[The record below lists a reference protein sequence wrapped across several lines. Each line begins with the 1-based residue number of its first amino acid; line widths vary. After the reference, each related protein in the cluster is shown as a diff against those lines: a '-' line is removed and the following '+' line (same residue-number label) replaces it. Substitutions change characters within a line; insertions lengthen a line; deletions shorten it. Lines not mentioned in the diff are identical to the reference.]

1 LNTVPL
7 GSVSQINP
15 KKPRDL
21 DPDTLCSFV
30 PMEYVDDHFG
40 TITETDTRRIK
51 QVEKGHTYFHNW
63 DVLFAK
69 ITPCMENGKC
79 AIARN
84 LVNELGFGSTEF
96 HVVRPKHDVMPE
108 WIFYFLRQHST
119 RQEAARHMTG
129 TAGQQRV
136 PTRFLQEVMI
146 PLPPL
151 PEQKRIADILAK
163 VDRLRRLRH
172 TARDLSDSYL
182 QSVFLEMFGDPVS
195 NPRGWQV
202 KTLSALRTKLS
213 YGTSAKCYSEIM
225 GLPVLRIPNVV
236 SREIDLEDLKY
247 AELPDKEVTK
257 LTLRKGDLLFV
268 RTNGNP
274 DYVGRCAVFDLDARF
289 LFASYLIRARLNLQ
303 AINPW
308 FLATYLRLPAG
319 RQAMAPYIRTTA
331 GQSNIGMEGLGQIPV
346 LLPPLPQQQEFAHT
360 VHKFERLRAHQREAL
375 RQAEH
380 LFQTL
385 LHRAF
390 RGELEDPKGLGDP

>member
-1 LNTVPL
+1 MNTVPL

-15 KKPRDL
+15 KKPQDL

-30 PMEYVDDHFG
+30 PMEYVDDYFG
-40 TITETDTRRIK
+40 IITEATTRQVK
-51 QVEKGHTYFHNW
+51 QVEKGYTYFHNW

-84 LVNELGFGSTEF
+84 LVNGIGFGSTEF
-96 HVVRPKHDVMPE
+96 HVVRPKRDVTSE

-151 PEQKRIADILAK
+151 PEQKRIAAILAK
-163 VDRLRRLRH
+163 ADRLRRLRR
-172 TARDLSDSYL
+172 TARDLSDTYL

-195 NPRGWQV
+195 NPRGWKISEMGTQI
-202 KTLSALRTKLS
+202 KSIR
-213 YGTSAKCYSEIM
+213 YGTGSPPEYQKDGIPFIRATNIKKGTVQQDDLAYISETDARSIAKCK
-225 GLPVLRIPNVV
+225 VN
-236 SREIDLEDLKY
+236 
-247 AELPDKEVTK
+247 A
-257 LTLRKGDLLFV
+257 GDLIIV
-268 RTNGNP
+268 RSGVNTGDCALIPREFDGAYAAYDLIIQVPYPQNYYYNFIINS
-274 DYVGRCAVFDLDARF
+274 DYGK
-289 LFASYLIRARLNLQ
+289 SIIRPLSR
-303 AINPW
+303 
-308 FLATYLRLPAG
+308 R
-319 RQAMAPYIRTTA
+319 A
-331 GQSNIGMEGLGQIPV
+331 GQPHINADQVRSLRFPV
-346 LLPPLPQQQEFAHT
+346 PPMPLQEEFAQI
-360 VHKFERLRAHQREAL
+360 VHQFERLRAQQHEAQ

-390 RGELEDPKGLGDP
+390 QGKL

>member
-1 LNTVPL
+1 MNTVPL

-21 DPDTLCSFV
+21 DPETLCSFV

-40 TITETDTRRIK
+40 TITETDTRRVK
-51 QVEKGHTYFHNW
+51 QVEKGYTYFHNW

-84 LVNELGFGSTEF
+84 LVNGLGFGSTEF

-151 PEQKRIADILAK
+151 AEQKRIAAILAK
-163 VDRLRRLRH
+163 ADRLRRLRH
-172 TARDLSDSYL
+172 TARDLSNTYL

-195 NPRGWQV
+195 NPMGWE
-202 KTLSALRTKLS
+202 THSLRSLAS
-213 YGTSAKCYSEIM
+213 SIDYGVTAPASIM
-225 GLPVLRIPNVV
+225 PVGPKFLRITDIQNGTVIWENVPYCAI
-236 SREIDLEDLKY
+236 SEQEKQAGALQS
-247 AELPDKEVTK
+247 
-257 LTLRKGDLLFV
+257 GDIVFA
-268 RTNGNP
+268 RTGATTGKSFLIQNCPEG
-274 DYVGRCAVFDLDARF
+274 AV
-289 LFASYLIRARLNLQ
+289 FASYLIRVRPGERIDPFYMYGYFQSDAYWLQ
-303 AINPW
+303 ISGSASGSAQLGVN
-308 FLATYLRLPAG
+308 ATK
-319 RQAMAPYIRTTA
+319 
-331 GQSNIGMEGLGQIPV
+331 LGQLRI
-346 LLPPLPQQQEFAHT
+346 LLPPLPLQQQFAHI
-360 VHKFERLRAHQREAL
+360 VHQFERLRAQQREAQ